1 MLFRGHPSPLPLSKE
16 SIHLC
21 YANRTE
27 VFKYSESLSD
37 MHYYGKLGGNGF
49 KRLKLTYSSVLS
61 TDANGVTPIPPATQM
76 LTS

>member
-1 MLFRGHPSPLPLSKE
+1 MLFRGHPSPPPLSKE
-16 SIHLC
+16 SFTYVKLM
-21 YANRTE
+21 E

-37 MHYYGKLGGNGF
+37 MHSYGKLGGNSF

-61 TDANGVTPIPPATQM
+61 TDANGVTPIPPATQR

>member
-1 MLFRGHPSPLPLSKE
+1 MLFRGHPSPLALSKE
-16 SIHLC
+16 SFTYVML
-21 YANRTE
+21 TE

-37 MHYYGKLGGNGF
+37 THYYGKLGENGF